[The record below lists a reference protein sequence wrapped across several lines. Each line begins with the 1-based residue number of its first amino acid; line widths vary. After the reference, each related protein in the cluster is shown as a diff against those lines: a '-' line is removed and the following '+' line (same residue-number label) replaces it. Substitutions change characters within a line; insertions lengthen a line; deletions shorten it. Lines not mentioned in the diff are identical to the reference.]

1 MSKQQVVA
9 VSGDASTAG
18 AFIDAVWHFEGRPL
32 PLFHDPELGFY
43 KALGLR
49 PAETWRIFRC
59 VSSSYRA
66 RAVSVSLAPQS
77 SP

>member
-1 MSKQQVVA
+1 VVA
-9 VSGDASTAG
+9 VSGDVLTAG
-18 AFIDAVWHFEGRPL
+18 AFIDAAWSFEGRPL

-49 PAETWRIFRC
+49 QAEQWRVFRC

-66 RAVSVSLAPQS
+66 
-77 SP
+77 